1 MASAQEQQA
10 TSLPAVV
17 PGATQQQEQEEEA
30 TVVWCCQKC
39 RCALFTREQLSR
51 QHAEGRH
58 AFAYRRALKGADAGG
73 APSEARECGSVFVSE
88 PNSWMLASTAAET
101 ESGKLN
107 CPKCGTRVGTFA
119 WSGSQCSCGTWI
131 VPALQF
137 PASKLDPRHV
147 PVSRLPEHLLMPPE
161 TVAAEQAADPGA
173 AAAAAAAVSAAAV
186 PAAWPA
192 AGADADASASDL
204 GSEAESDA
212 EEKQHESPPQD
223 ALSTEEEQRVAS
235 HLAWLSATVAGD
247 VEALVRVVDPD
258 ECSVTTVQ
266 KRCFEGPQAVA
277 QALGASGK
285 ALAGRLAVVRGPVAL
300 AAPSTSTRVV
310 FRVAGVEGEV
320 GETLVWGPSGKLQH
334 CIRVKA
340 PSRLFLTG
348 AA

>member
-1 MASAQEQQA
+1 MAGAKDLADLEEA
-10 TSLPAVV
+10 TSLPAVL
-17 PGATQQQEQEEEA
+17 PGATQAEEEA
-30 TVVWCCQKC
+30 TVVWCCHKC

-73 APSEARECGSVFVSE
+73 APSEARECGSLFVSE
-88 PNSWMLASTAAET
+88 PNAWMFASTAAET

-107 CPKCGTRVGTFA
+107 CPKCGARVGTFA

-131 VPALQF
+131 VPAHQF
-137 PASKLDPRHV
+137 PASKLDPREV
-147 PVSRLPEHLLMPPE
+147 LVSRLPEHLLMPP
-161 TVAAEQAADPGA
+161 APA
-173 AAAAAAAVSAAAV
+173 AAAAAAAAG
-186 PAAWPA
+186 PA
-192 AGADADASASDL
+192 AGTSADADASGSEV

-212 EEKQHESPPQD
+212 EENQHESPPQD
-223 ALSTEEEQRVAS
+223 ALSTEEKQRVAS
-235 HLAWLSATVAGD
+235 HRAWLSATVAGD

-277 QALGASGK
+277 LALGASGK

-348 AA
+348 TA